1 MLFFGGSR
9 NRLPEATTKDRRVL
23 WIMVVVVTMSYVG
36 VSLPY
41 PILAP
46 IFLSGPLGASLAAS
60 ISMSPEM
67 ALGLVLAAYPA
78 GMFFGNQLLGGMAD
92 KFGRKPALLT
102 SLVGAA
108 GGYALSAAGLA
119 FENIWLLLVSR
130 LLTGVFE
137 GNVPIARALAA
148 DLSPR
153 IPKTISFGY
162 IGGAVY
168 AGYLIGPLAG
178 GALTSVTVGAPFE
191 VATALALGLAIAVA
205 FLLPS
210 TRAESSA
217 GVRTSSSFSPLLL
230 MKSRKT
236 ANLVAVNFLA
246 AISVS
251 AFYQFYPIV
260 LVKDR
265 GYDGMDIALITAN
278 LTVALLLSSVFL
290 IKPASDRLGLTSA
303 TSIAGACFS
312 VALCASLWPD
322 SGVLIWILYFA
333 IGTFIP
339 LFTTNLSVYTSN
351 QLPADVQGRLMGLLG
366 SAGSLGATAVI
377 LIGSYAAQF
386 SAGIPIIFGAALAA
400 MSVAY
405 LIVISMPQAVEQA
418 ST

>member
-1 MLFFGGSR
+1 
-9 NRLPEATTKDRRVL
+9 
-23 WIMVVVVTMSYVG
+23 MVVVVTMSYVG

-46 IFLSGPLGASLAAS
+46 IFLSGPLGANLAAS

-78 GMFFGNQLLGGMAD
+78 GMFFGNQILGGMAD
-92 KFGRKPALLT
+92 KIGRKPALLT

-108 GGYALSAAGLA
+108 GGYALSAVGLA

-130 LLTGVFE
+130 LITGVFE

-178 GALTSVTVGAPFE
+178 GALTSFTVGAPFE
-191 VATALALGLAIAVA
+191 VASALAVVLVIAVA

-210 TRAESSA
+210 TRAESS
-217 GVRTSSSFSPLLL
+217 TSASTSESFSPLLL

-251 AFYQFYPIV
+251 AFYQFYPLV

-265 GYDGMDIALITAN
+265 GYVGMDIALITAN
-278 LTVALLLSSVFL
+278 LTVALLLSSIFL
-290 IKPASDRLGLTSA
+290 VKPASDRLGLVLA
-303 TSIAGACFS
+303 ASIAGICFS
-312 VALCASLWPD
+312 AGLCASIWPD
-322 SGVLIWILYFA
+322 SGLLIWIVYFA
-333 IGTFIP
+333 IGISIP
-339 LFTTNLSVYTSN
+339 LFTTILSVYTSN

-377 LIGSYAAQF
+377 LVGSYAAQF
-386 SAGIPIIFGAALAA
+386 SSGIPIIFGAALAA

-405 LIVISMPQAVEQA
+405 LLVIAVPKAVEQV